1 MKKMSTNKEEILD
14 LAIINHK
21 QNNFQSAE
29 DLYNKV
35 LDVDP
40 DHVEAMFLLGTMS
53 VQTKNFDRA
62 QKLLK
67 KVIEIQ
73 PNHSKAHNNLGTTFQ
88 ELKKDLEAINYY
100 EKAIKLDPNLV
111 DAYCNLALLYM
122 NSTRYEEAL
131 LRCDQALNLSPGM
144 LKAMN
149 IKSEVLN
156 RNVPNWHIA
165 MMNDAERNNFYLS
178 ALKSVIKD
186 DSNVLEIGSG
196 SGLLSIM
203 AANLGAKEVNSCE
216 TNSVIANKAMEII
229 KDNNLSN
236 KINIISKKSNDIKV
250 GEDIK
255 KLADVLVSEIFS
267 SSLLGED
274 VIPSLEDA
282 KQRLISKNA
291 KIIPEYGS
299 IMIALF
305 GGEDIGKNIYTENFE
320 KINLKKFNNII
331 PRKHVVHREDLNIDL
346 LSNPLEAFRFDFV
359 NKNTF
364 LPESKKIEIK
374 TIKNGKCYGV
384 IQWIKMEMNNGLKYE
399 NNPENLTKASG
410 WQRILYNF
418 DSPIELS
425 SNQKLI
431 IEGKH
436 DRNLVWFFLNKIIS

>member
-165 MMNDAERNNFYLS
+165 MMNDVERNNFYLS

-186 DSNVLEIGSG
+186 REIDDTDIEKYIGISRKYNNFELQDS
-196 SGLLSIM
+196 
-203 AANLGAKEVNSCE
+203 
-216 TNSVIANKAMEII
+216 IANKNYEQAF
-229 KDNNLSN
+229 
-236 KINIISKKSNDIKV
+236 KI
-250 GEDIK
+250 
-255 KLADVLVSEIFS
+255 VSHF
-267 SSLLGED
+267 
-274 VIPSLEDA
+274 
-282 KQRLISKNA
+282 SKNPKENPFILTIGVLYSFFA
-291 KIIPEYGS
+291 KILIYHTLVDKS
-299 IMIALF
+299 KSSVSSALKVNPF
-305 GGEDIGKNIYTENFE
+305 FVQNYQNASVNYSFQECIRIV
-320 KINLKKFNNII
+320 KILK
-331 PRKHVVHREDLNIDL
+331 EMDL
-346 LSNPLEAFRFDFV
+346 
-359 NKNTF
+359 K
-364 LPESKKIEIK
+364 SK
-374 TIKNGKCYGV
+374 GV
-384 IQWIKMEMNNGLKYE
+384 I
-399 NNPENLTKASG
+399 SG
-410 WQRILYNF
+410 FTDSSCQELVFRI
-418 DSPIELS
+418 IH
-425 SNQKLI
+425 
-431 IEGKH
+431 G
-436 DRNLVWFFLNKIIS
+436 